1 MNAKQMDMFRWQ
13 LHLLTLAIQADQQQ
27 QDVVEKQQQ
36 RNPADDEE
44 VYLQHRGAVSRQSC
58 DISEGGDS
66 SISYSSSPEPW
77 RTRSVSPPQ
86 SDSFN
91 VRAGFNVTTQQLAPV
106 QTEPLD
112 LSMSTR
118 NLMIASPT
126 PRIERT
132 RKSSIHPRKLKRLSP
147 SPDVISASPIA
158 DTHSSGACVCRV
170 CGKTFSRPWLLQ
182 GHIRTHTGE
191 KPFPCGSCNKR
202 FADKSNLRAHI
213 QTHSGEKPHGCQHCG
228 KRFALKSY
236 LSKHLDSNCRLRHQV
251 NNLPTIKSEML

>member
-1 MNAKQMDMFRWQ
+1 
-13 LHLLTLAIQADQQQ
+13 
-27 QDVVEKQQQ
+27 
-36 RNPADDEE
+36 
-44 VYLQHRGAVSRQSC
+44 
-58 DISEGGDS
+58 
-66 SISYSSSPEPW
+66 
-77 RTRSVSPPQ
+77 
-86 SDSFN
+86 
-91 VRAGFNVTTQQLAPV
+91 
-106 QTEPLD
+106 
-112 LSMSTR
+112 
-118 NLMIASPT
+118 LMIASPS
-126 PRIERT
+126 PSIERN

-147 SPDVISASPIA
+147 SPDLISASPMA
-158 DTHSSGACVCRV
+158 NSHSGGACVCRV

-251 NNLPTIKSEML
+251 NNLPTIKSEMV